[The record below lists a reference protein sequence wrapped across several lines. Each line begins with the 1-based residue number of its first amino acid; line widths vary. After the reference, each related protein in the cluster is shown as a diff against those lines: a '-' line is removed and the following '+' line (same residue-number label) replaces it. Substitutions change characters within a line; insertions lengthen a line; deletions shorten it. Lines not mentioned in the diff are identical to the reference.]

1 MKELLPSI
9 FLFICGLM
17 GISLLWSN
25 GLAEAMDNDPYMQLK
40 PAELSVRAISI
51 PENVDSS
58 YILLQSDIR
67 LFHDSTILATR

>member
-9 FLFICGLM
+9 FLFIFGLM

-51 PENVDSS
+51 PENADSS

-67 LFHDSTILATR
+67 LFHDSTILAKR